1 MEHSSISD
9 MAGWRSL
16 IVQLGLIIVGS
27 FSFLI
32 LFSFG
37 GQLIVAPGL
46 LPAQWLIA
54 RHSDGWVSTAF
65 SVLGSLLIAEVL
77 LIGAPLVLGDGILG
91 GAVGVAAGLTAGFAF
106 FRTSKRRG

>member
-1 MEHSSISD
+1 

-16 IVQLGLIIVGS
+16 VVQLGLIAVGLVS
-27 FSFLI
+27 VVI

-65 SVLGSLLIAEVL
+65 ALLGAVLTAEVL
-77 LIGAPLVLGDGILG
+77 LIGTPLLLGDGVV
-91 GAVGVAAGLTAGFAF
+91 GAMVGVVTGLAAATAF
-106 FRTSKRRG
+106 FKTSRRKG

>member
-1 MEHSSISD
+1 

-16 IVQLGLIIVGS
+16 IFQLGLIAVGALS
-27 FSFLI
+27 ILI

-54 RHSDGWVSTAF
+54 RHSDGWVSSLFAA
-65 SVLGSLLIAEVL
+65 LGSLLAAEVL
-77 LIGAPLVLGDGILG
+77 LISAVLLLGDGLVG
-91 GAVGVAAGLTAGFAF
+91 LSVGVPAGLAAALLF
-106 FRTSKRRG
+106 FRTSRRRD